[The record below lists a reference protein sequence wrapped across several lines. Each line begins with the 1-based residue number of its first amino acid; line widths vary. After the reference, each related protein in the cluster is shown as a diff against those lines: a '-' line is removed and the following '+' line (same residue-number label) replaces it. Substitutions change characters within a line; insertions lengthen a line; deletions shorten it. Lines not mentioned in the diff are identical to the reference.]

1 MRKAIATA
9 VLAAAVSSAG
19 CAKERHESGGPGP
32 TVSRNYQVGAF
43 DKIEVAGPYDV
54 EVRTGS
60 NPSVQA
66 RGGEKA
72 IERMVVEIKDGELR
86 IHPEKQRGMRW
97 SWRDHGKV
105 TLTVTVPALTE
116 ATIAGSG
123 GIRVDRVRGDRF
135 EGSIAGSGNLSLDAV
150 EVKALEFSVAGS
162 GEVRAGG
169 GRADTVDLNIAG
181 SGDIDT
187 RAIASRTAKVSIA
200 GSGNVRAQATG
211 TADVGIMGSGDVELT
226 GGARCNVS
234 KAGSGNVRCS

>member
-1 MRKAIATA
+1 MRKAIAA
-9 VLAAAVSSAG
+9 GILAAAVSTAG
-19 CAKERHESGGPGP
+19 CAKERQESGGSGP
-32 TVSRNYQVGAF
+32 TVERNYQVGGF

-72 IERMVVEIKDGELR
+72 IERMVVEVRDGELR
-86 IHPEKQRGMRW
+86 IHPEKERGMRW
-97 SWRDHGKV
+97 NWRDHGKV

-135 EGSIAGSGNLSLDAV
+135 EGTIAGSGNLSLDAV

-162 GEVRAGG
+162 GEARAAS
-169 GRADTVDLNIAG
+169 GRADNVDLNIAG
-181 SGDIDT
+181 SGDIDA
-187 RAIASRTAKVSIA
+187 RGIASRDASVSIA

-211 TADVGIMGSGDVELT
+211 TADVSIMGSGDVDLT
-226 GGARCNVS
+226 GGAKCSIS
-234 KAGSGNVRCS
+234 KMGSGNVRCS